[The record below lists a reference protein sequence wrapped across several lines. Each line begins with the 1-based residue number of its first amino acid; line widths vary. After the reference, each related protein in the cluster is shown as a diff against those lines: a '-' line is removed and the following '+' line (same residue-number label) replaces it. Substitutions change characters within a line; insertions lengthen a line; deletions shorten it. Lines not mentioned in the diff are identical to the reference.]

1 MQLLLLIIA
10 EIKRIYLAFILIT
23 NEYEK
28 EIYCFS
34 LVGRSVSKHYHH
46 TVHLEKRDR
55 DLGDFWGL
63 SQKDSCVACR

>member
-1 MQLLLLIIA
+1 MENNLVFTEKYLSLQLLLLIIA

-34 LVGRSVSKHYHH
+34 L
-46 TVHLEKRDR
+46 EKRDR
-55 DLGDFWGL
+55 DLGDLWGL
-63 SQKDSCVACR
+63 SQNGAYVACS

>member
-1 MQLLLLIIA
+1 MENNLVFTEKYLSLQLLLLIIA

-34 LVGRSVSKHYHH
+34 L
-46 TVHLEKRDR
+46 EKRDR
-55 DLGDFWGL
+55 DLGDLWGL
-63 SQKDSCVACR
+63 SQNGASVAYS